1 MWNIDRCLQGP
12 KCFWDMSWGT
22 QGPRELSSWR
32 VGGRKGAVDRCHD
45 ESSSHSYWW
54 WTDLGRPVERG
65 CNRIRQLLYIASLY
79 DKGTTLA
86 CKFLHKERFFHWY
99 LQQDKTKE
107 IWTMQDQSLDW
118 WQCISSSIAISRA
131 NIEHLQCC
139 KFGALCW
146 WCFSCP
152 IVNVESDVNSRASSS

>member
-107 IWTMQDQSLDW
+107 ILDHAGSIVGLMAMHIKFN
-118 WQCISSSIAISRA
+118 CHLTCKHRTSSM
-131 NIEHLQCC
+131 LQIWR
-139 KFGALCW
+139 LMLVMLQL
-146 WCFSCP
+146 SY
-152 IVNVESDVNSRASSS
+152 R